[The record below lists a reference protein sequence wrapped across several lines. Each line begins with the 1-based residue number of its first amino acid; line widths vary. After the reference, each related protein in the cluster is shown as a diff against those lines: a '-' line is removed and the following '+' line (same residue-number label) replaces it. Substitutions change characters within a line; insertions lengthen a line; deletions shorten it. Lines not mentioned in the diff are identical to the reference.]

1 MKTLF
6 PHHVAVSLPEP
17 EAASESWADR
27 LVYGFMRHWL
37 ALILTAMLIFVSV
50 PFLAPV
56 AMHLGWSG
64 VGNLIYFLY
73 SPFCHQLPQRS
84 WFLFGDK
91 LTYTLGEIAQVY
103 PHLEAWQ
110 LRRFTGE
117 PGMGWKVAWSDRMIS
132 FYFLTPV
139 FGLVYGLVRTVG
151 WRVRPIPFKLLLL
164 LLLPMTLD
172 GVTHLVNDLVFGVTG
187 NGFRDTNAWL
197 ALLTG
202 HAFPGFYAGDHFGT
216 FNWWMRLL
224 TGMVAAW
231 GLAFWVFPWIDRL
244 MADEVDRYA
253 KRLLSLRDSVG
264 EQESQD

>member
-1 MKTLF
+1 
-6 PHHVAVSLPEP
+6 
-17 EAASESWADR
+17 
-27 LVYGFMRHWL
+27 
-37 ALILTAMLIFVSV
+37 
-50 PFLAPV
+50 
-56 AMHLGWSG
+56 
-64 VGNLIYFLY
+64 
-73 SPFCHQLPQRS
+73 
-84 WFLFGDK
+84 
-91 LTYTLGEIAQVY
+91 
-103 PHLEAWQ
+103 
-110 LRRFTGE
+110 
-117 PGMGWKVAWSDRMIS
+117 MGWKVAWSDRMIS

-151 WRVRPIPFKLLLL
+151 WRVRPIPLKLLLL